1 MIGQKVGHLLLLFL
15 LIAVEQHEEMAGE
28 GFQHERD
35 YVLSRKEQLGVY
47 LSNNCRADGRELDQ
61 IKAIAISPGE

>member
-1 MIGQKVGHLLLLFL
+1 
-15 LIAVEQHEEMAGE
+15 MAGE